1 MAQASKLLF
10 VVGRSGV
17 AGRVNLFTKSHNDHF
32 VLVWRLGLDP
42 AAALCGPPVP
52 SCVVGCGALAKA
64 SASQHLE
71 RWAMREAGF
80 TEQRI
85 PPASNGGRITGRCTT
100 GPR

>member
-1 MAQASKLLF
+1 MACNPSGGIK
-10 VVGRSGV
+10 VVWMPRVALGSG
-17 AGRVNLFTKSHNDHF
+17 
-32 VLVWRLGLDP
+32 P

-85 PPASNGGRITGRCTT
+85 PPAANGGRITGRCTT